1 MKQNFKT
8 KQQLSIFIMGLFV
21 LLSTM
26 FFVLLNVL
34 RTRINGLPIDE
45 KDNFYINFSEIFD
58 VFVYF
63 LYYTTL
69 SNIFL
74 GFVMMILSFKYNSEK
89 VLKWTFNAIILITIT
104 FLVYWALISWTQKW
118 KDISRSIYSIITHCI
133 NPILG
138 FICLFIV
145 RKKVRF
151 CIKSVLLCSILVI
164 SYFLFAFIVYFA
176 TVRNEN
182 FKNGAI
188 IYKFLHFYR
197 PFYVKNGQLA
207 IIIPLDIIIFLI
219 GLFAYCNWLFLKVCL
234 QNSKC

>member
-104 FLVYWALISWTQKW
+104 FLVY
-118 KDISRSIYSIITHCI
+118 
-133 NPILG
+133 
-138 FICLFIV
+138 
-145 RKKVRF
+145 
-151 CIKSVLLCSILVI
+151 
-164 SYFLFAFIVYFA
+164 
-176 TVRNEN
+176 
-182 FKNGAI
+182 
-188 IYKFLHFYR
+188 
-197 PFYVKNGQLA
+197 
-207 IIIPLDIIIFLI
+207 
-219 GLFAYCNWLFLKVCL
+219 
-234 QNSKC
+234 

>member
-118 KDISRSIYSIITHCI
+118 KDISRSIGLIITHCI

-145 RKKVRF
+145 RKKWD
-151 CIKSVLLCSILVI
+151 
-164 SYFLFAFIVYFA
+164 FA
-176 TVRNEN
+176 
-182 FKNGAI
+182 
-188 IYKFLHFYR
+188 
-197 PFYVKNGQLA
+197 
-207 IIIPLDIIIFLI
+207 
-219 GLFAYCNWLFLKVCL
+219 
-234 QNSKC
+234 